1 MSGLMPHMQQE
12 AGNAFMKFVALSM
25 LCALGVTT
33 LPIFGSEGR
42 ATLETAR
49 ADIDPAMATMQP
61 AAPVASADAA
71 AHKLAIDLAR

>member
-1 MSGLMPHMQQE
+1 
-12 AGNAFMKFVALSM
+12 MKIAALSL
-25 LCALGVTT
+25 LCAIGVTT

-61 AAPVASADAA
+61 VAPVALADAL
-71 AHKLAIDLAR
+71 AHTAAIDLAR